1 MTAPDSTRSV
11 RRRLVPHAGIRVQ
24 LVAAALLWLVGTS
37 ILLVRGVMYIVAP
50 EEYARFGYWIVLIAL
65 VAVAIGLVKARF
77 ILIKYANK
85 AVLRIRTR
93 GHASFFGL
101 FAPSSWL
108 FIVVMMGGG
117 VLLRQS
123 ALVDSWWGRT
133 LLGIVYI
140 AVGTALAIADV
151 VFWRAVLAPGPRRV
165 RDVDG
170 AAAAGGDGRAQQRLS
185 GARSTGF
192 APAPAAILEASP
204 FWGMSTEE
212 NSDGFIDHM
221 VPDPR
226 DRHGAGEEVLRD
238 DLRL

>member
-11 RRRLVPHAGIRVQ
+11 RRRLVPHVGIRVQ

-65 VAVAIGLVKARF
+65 VAVAIGIIKARF

-151 VFWRAVLAPGPRRV
+151 VFWRAAVSP
-165 RDVDG
+165 
-170 AAAAGGDGRAQQRLS
+170 AAGREG
-185 GARSTGF
+185 
-192 APAPAAILEASP
+192 APAGDRGSAPA
-204 FWGMSTEE
+204 GV
-212 NSDGFIDHM
+212 G
-221 VPDPR
+221 
-226 DRHGAGEEVLRD
+226 D
-238 DLRL
+238 DD

>member
-1 MTAPDSTRSV
+1 
-11 RRRLVPHAGIRVQ
+11 
-24 LVAAALLWLVGTS
+24 
-37 ILLVRGVMYIVAP
+37 
-50 EEYARFGYWIVLIAL
+50 L
-65 VAVAIGLVKARF
+65 VAVAIGLIKARF

-151 VFWRAVLAPGPRRV
+151 VFWRAVVSP
-165 RDVDG
+165 
-170 AAAAGGDGRAQQRLS
+170 AAGREG
-185 GARSTGF
+185 
-192 APAPAAILEASP
+192 APAGDRASAPA
-204 FWGMSTEE
+204 GV
-212 NSDGFIDHM
+212 G
-221 VPDPR
+221 
-226 DRHGAGEEVLRD
+226 D
-238 DLRL
+238 DD

>member
-65 VAVAIGLVKARF
+65 VAVAIGLIKARF

-108 FIVVMMGGG
+108 FVVVMMGGG

-133 LLGIVYI
+133 FLGIVYI
-140 AVGTALAIADV
+140 AVGTALAIADAI
-151 VFWRAVLAPGPRRV
+151 FWRAALGP
-165 RDVDG
+165 
-170 AAAAGGDGRAQQRLS
+170 AAGRES
-185 GARSTGF
+185 
-192 APAPAAILEASP
+192 APAGDCGSAPA
-204 FWGMSTEE
+204 GV
-212 NSDGFIDHM
+212 G
-221 VPDPR
+221 
-226 DRHGAGEEVLRD
+226 D
-238 DLRL
+238 DD